1 MPPGVSYTWLSYQLY
16 IVLAL
21 LVTRYYDYGNA
32 VTTEAGIA
40 NQFRRNA
47 RAGVSGVDVDNIAV
61 LFGQERNGPGTI
73 KASLS
78 ITYHSRY
85 LEGKARIESLLQPP
99 GGAGIR
105 GPPAIKRESSK

>member
-47 RAGVSGVDVDNIAV
+47 RAGDSGVDVDNIAV
-61 LFGQERNGPGTI
+61 LSGQERNSPGTI

-99 GGAGIR
+99 GGVGIR